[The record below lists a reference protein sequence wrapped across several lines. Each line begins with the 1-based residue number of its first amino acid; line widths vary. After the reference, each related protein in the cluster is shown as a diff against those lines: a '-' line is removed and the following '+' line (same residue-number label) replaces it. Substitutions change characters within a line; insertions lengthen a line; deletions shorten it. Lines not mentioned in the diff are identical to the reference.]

1 MKIKYLILGLLLFAG
16 SKEILADGLLMPSDT
31 SYPSYFLRNRITEVS
46 VNINGLVAETVVYQE
61 FVNDWNKPVD
71 AVYSFPLP
79 YDARSTL
86 FLYERNDTTY
96 KAVLKVMEQSINP
109 GTGEGGMAALVNAYI
124 GTNGLKVKLYGIAPG
139 AVQKI
144 ELHYIS
150 LLNYFQG
157 KYTYTYPL
165 NTQDFVTNP
174 IDNLEFKVDVKSNSH
189 ISYFNI
195 PSHPDFQTLV
205 NEDHH
210 VVLKMIKPMAYLASD
225 FVFTYQADNS
235 SLTMDAYS
243 VMSDTMDSHFALF
256 IRPENTAVSPV
267 LYKNMIF
274 LLSTASSMLGYK
286 LDQSISA
293 ITAALDLLTVQDY
306 FNIILYNYSTTSWQ
320 TYPVQAT
327 TENVSAAKTYLS
339 GVTVQSGSRLDLGI
353 QAALSQ
359 FQGNQNSNSIIAFT
373 DGRSPLDPRAINSV
387 NLYKIGI
394 FPVGIGDD
402 LDRARLEMTAGL
414 NYGFVTY
421 FKQDDNIKDG
431 ILQVFETINKP
442 ILKSTSIHF
451 DKSDVSQLVP
461 DQLPSVFAGSYLF
474 VAGRYKQPGTSN
486 VTLSGQ
492 GLSDSAHFNF
502 NVNYSQ
508 STGDANFPE
517 YIWAKEMMDA
527 LEREIAVY
535 GETQQ
540 GKDSLI
546 NLSLRYGMRSRYTA
560 YIADYTTI
568 LSSVAD
574 KNNQVINP
582 RSYIVGNYP
591 NPFNPSTRIRFFI
604 DGSSIGKIML
614 IKVYNLLGQLVRVI
628 DISSFNTGWHEVLFD
643 GKGLTS
649 GIYFVTLQVDNK
661 TIGALKIIMTK

>member
-1 MKIKYLILGLLLFAG
+1 
-16 SKEILADGLLMPSDT
+16 
-31 SYPSYFLRNRITEVS
+31 
-46 VNINGLVAETVVYQE
+46 
-61 FVNDWNKPVD
+61 
-71 AVYSFPLP
+71 
-79 YDARSTL
+79 
-86 FLYERNDTTY
+86 
-96 KAVLKVMEQSINP
+96 
-109 GTGEGGMAALVNAYI
+109 
-124 GTNGLKVKLYGIAPG
+124 
-139 AVQKI
+139 
-144 ELHYIS
+144 
-150 LLNYFQG
+150 
-157 KYTYTYPL
+157 
-165 NTQDFVTNP
+165 
-174 IDNLEFKVDVKSNSH
+174 
-189 ISYFNI
+189 
-195 PSHPDFQTLV
+195 
-205 NEDHH
+205 
-210 VVLKMIKPMAYLASD
+210 
-225 FVFTYQADNS
+225 
-235 SLTMDAYS
+235 
-243 VMSDTMDSHFALF
+243 
-256 IRPENTAVSPV
+256 
-267 LYKNMIF
+267 
-274 LLSTASSMLGYK
+274 
-286 LDQSISA
+286 
-293 ITAALDLLTVQDY
+293 
-306 FNIILYNYSTTSWQ
+306 
-320 TYPVQAT
+320 
-327 TENVSAAKTYLS
+327 VSAAKTYLS